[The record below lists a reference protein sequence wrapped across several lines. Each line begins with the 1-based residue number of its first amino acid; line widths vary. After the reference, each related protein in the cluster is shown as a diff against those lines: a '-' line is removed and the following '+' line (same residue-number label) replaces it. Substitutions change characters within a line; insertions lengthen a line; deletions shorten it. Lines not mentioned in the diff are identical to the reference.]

1 MDSTGK
7 SIGFRLISRAKSFI
21 EPELFQPFVLGLLGC
36 LALSEFVRG
45 ALTLSMLPIYGKSV
59 LGLAAEWTTLAISIQ
74 SAVDNIFRSPVG
86 ILIDKWGQR
95 IVLILGFAICTA
107 SVFIMMNVH
116 TLVGLLVS
124 AGLYGMG
131 VTPVWPAAISG
142 LGISTPEEKRASF
155 MGYLY
160 MFWLAG
166 MGAGP
171 VLINFLIGRTFH
183 VAFVVLV
190 AVEAAALLLALVL
203 VRKQSLDAK
212 RRAEFIHR
220 QTRRRGYWAR
230 VLRNVKSVAFLFPGM
245 FVQTFAV
252 ASLIPIMSLYAR
264 FVLHVSPVMFSSILV
279 VGGIFTVSLLL
290 PAGKLVDRFG
300 PRTFLVPAFLV
311 AGSGLAVYPLFPT
324 LLSSY
329 IVISVLGLSYAFILP
344 SWNAVLD
351 RSIDPD
357 KKATL
362 WGVFM
367 TVEGIGSSVGPYVGG
382 LVWDT
387 FSPRAPFFVSAG
399 VILLM
404 GFLYLL
410 MPLPLANRES
420 KVPRQKVREG
430 EEQEGRK
437 RTTAG
442 GR

>member
-7 SIGFRLISRAKSFI
+7 SIGWKLKAKAKSFI
-21 EPELFQPFVLGLLGC
+21 EPELFQPFVLGLLAC
-36 LALSEFVRG
+36 LTLSEFVRG
-45 ALTLSMLPIYGKSV
+45 ALTLSMLPIYGRSV

-95 IVLILGFAICTA
+95 IVLILGFAICTV
-107 SVFIMMNVH
+107 SVFVMMNVH
-116 TLVGLLVS
+116 TLIGLLLS

-166 MGAGP
+166 MGSGP

-190 AVEAAALLLALVL
+190 AIEATALLLALVL
-203 VRKQSLDAK
+203 VRKQSVDAM

-220 QTRRRGYWAR
+220 QTRKRGYWSR

-245 FVQTFAV
+245 FAQTFAV

-279 VGGIFTVSLLL
+279 VGGVFTVSLLL
-290 PAGKLVDRFG
+290 PAGKMVDRMG
-300 PRTFLVPAFLV
+300 PRRFLVPAFLV
-311 AGSGLAVYPLFPT
+311 AGCALAVYPMFHT
-324 LLSSY
+324 LWSSY
-329 IVISVLGLSYAFILP
+329 IVISILGLSYAFILP

-351 RSIDPD
+351 KSIDPD

-367 TVEGIGSSVGPYVGG
+367 TVEGIGSSVGPFVGG
-382 LVWDT
+382 LVWDA
-387 FSPRAPFFVSAG
+387 FSPSAPFFVSAG

-410 MPLPLANRES
+410 MPLPTASRSSASRKNQSEREERR
-420 KVPRQKVREG
+420 PRE
-430 EEQEGRK
+430 